1 MHLSRRQFWLLLA
14 VETAFLAVLALWV
27 LWQFEQLFEP
37 FGLLVALAIIVA
49 GDVATGL
56 LLQRYAPTRIT
67 LESGETSRLAAKVV
81 GGFGESELG
90 EVLVKGERWR
100 ARLEGKADLAPG
112 DHVDI
117 VARAGLTL
125 YVRPGD
131 GTCNGNG

>member
-27 LWQFEQLFEP
+27 LWQVEQLFEP

-49 GDVATGL
+49 SDVATGL

-67 LESGETSRLAAKVV
+67 LEPGEASQLAARV
-81 GGFGESELG
+81 GGGVGESALG
-90 EVLVKGERWR
+90 EGVVKGERWR
-100 ARLEGKADLAPG
+100 ARLEGPADLAPG
-112 DHVDI
+112 DRVDV

-125 YVRPGD
+125 FVREIRGRS
-131 GTCNGNG
+131 T